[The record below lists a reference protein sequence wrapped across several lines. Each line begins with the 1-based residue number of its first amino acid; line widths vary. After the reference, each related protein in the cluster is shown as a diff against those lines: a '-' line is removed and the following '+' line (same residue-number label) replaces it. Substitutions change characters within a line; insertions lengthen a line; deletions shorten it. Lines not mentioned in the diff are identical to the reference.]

1 MIKQSTL
8 KKSIQCKGIGLH
20 SGKIITL
27 TLRPA
32 PENTGIIY
40 RRIDLVPP
48 VELASHIDMIKN
60 TNFCTSLENKNGI
73 KISTIEHLSAALSGL
88 WIDNIVVELTGSE
101 IPIMDGSAWPFVNLI
116 LRAGVK
122 KLAYEKKFI
131 HIKQLVRVEKEDKWI
146 EAVPHDN
153 FTLDVTIDFDHP
165 VIASTLQS
173 YFFSFSIENFIKNIS
188 RARTFGFLKDIDIL
202 RSQKLALGCNYN
214 CAIVIGK
221 NSILNPNGLRFSNEF
236 VRHKILDAIGDFFI
250 PGHNFIGAFK
260 SFKPGHTMHY
270 LLLKKILKN
279 KNTWELKK
287 FKKTNSKMY
296 INNDI
301 IMDN

>member
-8 KKSIQCKGIGLH
+8 KQSIQCTGIGLH

-27 TLRPA
+27 TLHPA
-32 PENTGIIY
+32 PENTGIVY

-48 VELASHIDMIKN
+48 VELVSHIDMIKN
-60 TNFCTSLENKNGI
+60 TKFCTSLEDKNGI

-88 WIDNIVVELTGSE
+88 WIDNIVIEVTGSE

-131 HIKQLVRVEKEDKWI
+131 YIKQLVRVEKEDKWI
-146 EAVPHDN
+146 EVIPN
-153 FTLDVTIDFDHP
+153 NQFTLDVTIDFDHP
-165 VIASTLQS
+165 VISSTLQH
-173 YFFSFSIENFIKNIS
+173 YFFAFSIESFIEKIS
-188 RARTFGFLKDIDIL
+188 RARTFGFLKDISIL

-214 CAIVIGK
+214 CAIVIGEK
-221 NSILNPNGLRFSNEF
+221 NILNQNGLRFGNEF
-236 VRHKILDAIGDFFI
+236 VRHKVLDAIGDFFI
-250 PGHNFIGAFK
+250 PGYNILGAFK
-260 SFKPGHTMHY
+260 AFKPGHTMHY

-279 KNTWELKK
+279 TSTWELK
-287 FKKTNSKMY
+287 N
-296 INNDI
+296 
-301 IMDN
+301 